1 MKKNSLGMVLFAS
14 AVLAGLSVPVT
25 SHADEW
31 TANTPDQIQITTGQ
45 SSYAF
50 KKGDTIWSTVEK
62 LKSLGYKT
70 TVAEFAELNNVDL
83 AKGEQ
88 RTIPIGRTFN
98 ISKDTLTVK
107 EADGEVVSQTVQKIN
122 LILLKIR
129 SKRTKIRDCKR
140 IGTNSKHF

>member
-1 MKKNSLGMVLFAS
+1 MDCK
-14 AVLAGLSVPVT
+14 
-25 SHADEW
+25 H
-31 TANTPDQIQITTGQ
+31 TGSNPNYNRTIKLCVQ
-45 SSYAF
+45 
-50 KKGDTIWSTVEK
+50 KGDTIWSTVEK